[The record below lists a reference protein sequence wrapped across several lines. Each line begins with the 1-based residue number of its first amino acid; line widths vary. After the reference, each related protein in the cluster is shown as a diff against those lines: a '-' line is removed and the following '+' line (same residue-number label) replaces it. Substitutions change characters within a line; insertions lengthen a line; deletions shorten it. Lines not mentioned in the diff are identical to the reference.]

1 MQNYLLTSPRLAFNS
16 DCEMYEYIACFME
29 EWKHQ
34 ASITPW
40 TPDFE
45 APDSI
50 PRELE
55 PQTEEWEHEAN
66 IAPWTPNP
74 EAFIFL
80 PRGGFE
86 GKEYYEPEVTMGP
99 EDEKAD
105 FRSAQAAY
113 EEVRLI
119 SLATLCAR
127 GREC

>member
-1 MQNYLLTSPRLAFNS
+1 
-16 DCEMYEYIACFME
+16 ME
-29 EWKHQ
+29 EWKKQ
-34 ASITPW
+34 VSITPW

-50 PRELE
+50 SRELE

-74 EAFIFL
+74 EAFDFV

-86 GKEYYEPEVTMGP
+86 GKEYNEPEVTMGP

-105 FRSAQAAY
+105 CGSAQVAY
-113 EEVRLI
+113 GEVRLI
-119 SLATLCAR
+119 SLATLDPW
-127 GREC
+127 GRAC